1 MLENEY
7 KILGVSPDCTDEE
20 LENSYREKKA
30 VLEED
35 RFLDGEEGNQAA
47 SRLTEL
53 NAAYEEV
60 KSQRAQNAKVNEA
73 GLFSAVDESIKA
85 GDYKKA
91 QEILDSFDSRPAEW
105 HYMQSVV
112 FYKKNWINESKK
124 QLEIAKE
131 MDPDNEKYKKTYER
145 MMEKLKTNSGANGQ
159 NKDEWNKSGNA
170 QGGQAYRSG
179 YQDGAPQMGGDSC
192 LDFCC
197 RMALCN
203 LCLNCMCNCR

>member
-7 KILGVSPDCTDEE
+7 KILGVDPDCSDEE
-20 LENSYREKKA
+20 LERVYREKKS

-35 RFLDGEEGNQAA
+35 RFLDGEEGNKAA

-53 NAAYEEV
+53 NTAYEEV
-60 KSQRAQNAKVNEA
+60 KSYRAQSAKVDEA
-73 GLFSAVDESIKA
+73 GLFSAVDAAIKA

-131 MDPDNEKYKKTYER
+131 MDPDNEKYKKTYDR
-145 MMEKLKTNSGANGQ
+145 MMEKLKETNNGGS
-159 NKDEWNKSGNA
+159 KDDWNRSGNA
-170 QGGQAYRSG
+170 QSSQTYQSG

-203 LCLNCMCNCR
+203 LCLNCLCNCR